1 MADDTTSKF
10 KKMLSFFEGIR
21 DERNTAANT
30 ASRIG
35 RAFIML
41 LDYCANGV
49 AGLYLSKR
57 KMMRRRTSSP
67 WARLRWAGTQPL
79 EGRS

>member
-41 LDYCANGV
+41 LDYCVYQPFAVFSTEFYNGACLLV
-49 AGLYLSKR
+49 G
-57 KMMRRRTSSP
+57 
-67 WARLRWAGTQPL
+67 
-79 EGRS
+79 